1 MNLNIGLNLIKFAV
15 VVYFASILLYMLPD
29 ITGRQKWL
37 TRFGMSVFLSTVIN
51 SLACAT
57 LFLFTPLNHQTT
69 GKIHYLLYLSII
81 VLLIFWSRSLLVK
94 LNFRVKVYPLLFSWT
109 VFVAS
114 ILILGVH
121 WLIKSFGDVNLDQI
135 VYTLANAE
143 GTDTTNI
150 YTFIAGVL
158 TPSLAFAGVSY
169 FSGHLFLKVKKFVL
183 SVWLS
188 RLLKVFVIV
197 LMLFLSSF
205 YAFSYFGWSKIAN
218 YFSESTFIEENMVNT
233 KKVNISFPNQK
244 RNLIYIYVE
253 SLETSFADRD
263 QGGDQSV
270 SLLQPLMDV
279 DPSAINFSN
288 TALYGGQRQ
297 LPGMDYTAAGII
309 AQTAGLPLKFGGNYT
324 QDQLNGD
331 FSGTQIINMLPGLT
345 SLGEILKQNGY
356 TNYFLMG
363 SIPNFGGR
371 ASYLEQ
377 HGDYQI
383 TGWPQ
388 AIQNGW
394 LPDDYAE
401 NWGFEDRKLFEF
413 AQNMLTDIAQED
425 KLFNF
430 SLLTS
435 DTHFPD
441 GYVYGDE
448 EEVSDMQYKNVVFHS
463 SAMVAEFIRWCQE
476 QSWYDNTTIVV
487 TGDHL
492 TMDQG
497 YVKSLDKNY
506 TRTVFN
512 LFLNTGLTT
521 TFDKNRQF
529 SNMDMFPTT
538 LAAIGGK
545 INSQEEQLGLGVNLF
560 SGQKTMIEKYG
571 YSETK
576 KQLEQRS
583 KFYIKQIIEGKKE

>member
-1 MNLNIGLNLIKFAV
+1 MNLNIGLNLIKFAA

-57 LFLFTPLNHQTT
+57 LFLFTPLNPQTT

-81 VLLIFWSRSLLVK
+81 VVLIFWSRSLLVK

-183 SVWLS
+183 PVWLS

-218 YFSESTFIEENMVNT
+218 YFSDSTFIEENIVNT

-270 SLLQPLMDV
+270 NLLQPLMDV

-363 SIPNFGGR
+363 STPNFGGR

-377 HGDYQI
+377 HGDYQF

-394 LPDDYAE
+394 LPEDYAE

-463 SAMVAEFIRWCQE
+463 SAMAAEFIRWCQE

>member
-1 MNLNIGLNLIKFAV
+1 M
-15 VVYFASILLYMLPD
+15 
-29 ITGRQKWL
+29 
-37 TRFGMSVFLSTVIN
+37 
-51 SLACAT
+51 
-57 LFLFTPLNHQTT
+57 
-69 GKIHYLLYLSII
+69 
-81 VLLIFWSRSLLVK
+81 
-94 LNFRVKVYPLLFSWT
+94 
-109 VFVAS
+109 AS

-135 VYTLANAE
+135 VYILANAE

-529 SNMDMFPTT
+529 SNLDMFPTT
-538 LAAIGGK
+538 LTAIGGK

-576 KQLEQRS
+576 KQLEQCS
-583 KFYIKQIIEGKKE
+583 KFYIKEIIEGKKE

>member
-1 MNLNIGLNLIKFAV
+1 MNLHIGLNLIKFAV

-57 LFLFTPLNHQTT
+57 LFLFTPLNPQTT

-81 VLLIFWSRSLLVK
+81 VVLILWSRSLLAK
-94 LNFRVKVYPLLFSWT
+94 LNFRIKVYPLLFSWT

-448 EEVSDMQYKNVVFHS
+448 EEITDMQYENVVFHS

-529 SNMDMFPTT
+529 SNLDMFPTT
-538 LAAIGGK
+538 LTAIGGK

-583 KFYIKQIIEGKKE
+583 KFYIKEIIEGKKE

>member
-1 MNLNIGLNLIKFAV
+1 MNLNIGLNLIKFAA

-57 LFLFTPLNHQTT
+57 LFLFTPLNPQTT

-81 VLLIFWSRSLLVK
+81 VVLIFWSRSLLVK

-183 SVWLS
+183 PVWLS

-218 YFSESTFIEENMVNT
+218 YFSDSTFIEENIVNT

-270 SLLQPLMDV
+270 NLLQPLMDV

-363 SIPNFGGR
+363 STPNFGGR

-377 HGDYQI
+377 HGDYQF

-394 LPDDYAE
+394 LPEDYVE

-425 KLFNF
+425 KPFNF

-463 SAMVAEFIRWCQE
+463 SAMAAEFIRWCQE

>member
-1 MNLNIGLNLIKFAV
+1 MNLNIGLNLIKFAA

-57 LFLFTPLNHQTT
+57 LFLFTPLNPQTT

-81 VLLIFWSRSLLVK
+81 VVLIFWSRSLLVK

-183 SVWLS
+183 PVWLS

-218 YFSESTFIEENMVNT
+218 YFSDSTFIEENIVNT

-270 SLLQPLMDV
+270 NLLQPLMDV

-363 SIPNFGGR
+363 STPNFGDR

-377 HGDYQI
+377 HGDYQF

-394 LPDDYAE
+394 LPEDYAE

-463 SAMVAEFIRWCQE
+463 SAMAAEFIRWCQE

>member
-143 GTDTTNI
+143 GTDTTNV

-188 RLLKVFVIV
+188 RLLKVLVIV
-197 LMLFLSSF
+197 LMLFFSSF
-205 YAFSYFGWSKIAN
+205 YALSHFGWSKIAN
-218 YFSESTFIEENMVNT
+218 YFSDSTFIEENMVNT

-244 RNLIYIYVE
+244 RNLIYIFVE

-270 SLLQPLMDV
+270 NLLQPLMDV

-297 LPGMDYTAAGII
+297 LPGMDYTVAGII

-331 FSGTQIINMLPGLT
+331 FSGTQIANMLPGLT

-363 SIPNFGGR
+363 STPNFGGR

-394 LPDDYAE
+394 LPEDYAE

-413 AQNMLTDIAQED
+413 AENMLTDIAQED

-448 EEVSDMQYKNVVFHS
+448 EEVTDMQYKNVVFHS

>member
-1 MNLNIGLNLIKFAV
+1 MNLNIGLNLIKFAA

-57 LFLFTPLNHQTT
+57 LFLFTPLNPQTT

-81 VLLIFWSRSLLVK
+81 VVLIFWSRSLLVK

-183 SVWLS
+183 PVWLS

-218 YFSESTFIEENMVNT
+218 YFSDSTFIEENIVNT

-345 SLGEILKQNGY
+345 RLGEILKHNGY

-363 SIPNFGGR
+363 STPNFGGR

-377 HGDYQI
+377 HGDYQF

-394 LPDDYAE
+394 LPEDYAE

-463 SAMVAEFIRWCQE
+463 SAMAAEFIRWCQE

>member
-1 MNLNIGLNLIKFAV
+1 MNLNIGLNLIKFAA

-57 LFLFTPLNHQTT
+57 LFLFTPLNPQTT

-81 VLLIFWSRSLLVK
+81 VVLIFWSRSLLVK

-218 YFSESTFIEENMVNT
+218 YFSDSTFIEENIVNT

-363 SIPNFGGR
+363 STPNFGGR

-394 LPDDYAE
+394 LPEDYAE

-463 SAMVAEFIRWCQE
+463 SAMAAEFIRWCQE

>member
-1 MNLNIGLNLIKFAV
+1 MNLNIGLNLIKFAA

-57 LFLFTPLNHQTT
+57 LFLFTPLNPQTT

-81 VLLIFWSRSLLVK
+81 VVLIFWSRSLLVK

-183 SVWLS
+183 PVWLS

-218 YFSESTFIEENMVNT
+218 YFSDSTFIEENIVNT

-363 SIPNFGGR
+363 STPNFGGR

-377 HGDYQI
+377 HGDYQF

-394 LPDDYAE
+394 LPEDYAE

-463 SAMVAEFIRWCQE
+463 SAMAAEFIRWCQE

>member
-1 MNLNIGLNLIKFAV
+1 MNLNIGLNLIKYAV

-57 LFLFTPLNHQTT
+57 LFLFTPLNPQTT

-143 GTDTTNI
+143 GTDTTNV

-169 FSGHLFLKVKKFVL
+169 FSD
-183 SVWLS
+183 
-188 RLLKVFVIV
+188 
-197 LMLFLSSF
+197 
-205 YAFSYFGWSKIAN
+205 
-218 YFSESTFIEENMVNT
+218 STFIEENMVNT

-244 RNLIYIYVE
+244 RNLIYIFVE

-270 SLLQPLMDV
+270 NLLQPLMDV

-297 LPGMDYTAAGII
+297 LPGMDYTVAGII

-331 FSGTQIINMLPGLT
+331 FSGTQIANMLPGLT

-363 SIPNFGGR
+363 STPNFGGR

-394 LPDDYAE
+394 LPEDYAE

-413 AQNMLTDIAQED
+413 AENMLTDIAQED

-448 EEVSDMQYKNVVFHS
+448 EEVTDMQYKNVVFHS

>member
-1 MNLNIGLNLIKFAV
+1 
-15 VVYFASILLYMLPD
+15 
-29 ITGRQKWL
+29 
-37 TRFGMSVFLSTVIN
+37 
-51 SLACAT
+51 
-57 LFLFTPLNHQTT
+57 
-69 GKIHYLLYLSII
+69 
-81 VLLIFWSRSLLVK
+81 
-94 LNFRVKVYPLLFSWT
+94 
-109 VFVAS
+109 
-114 ILILGVH
+114 
-121 WLIKSFGDVNLDQI
+121 
-135 VYTLANAE
+135 
-143 GTDTTNI
+143 
-150 YTFIAGVL
+150 
-158 TPSLAFAGVSY
+158 
-169 FSGHLFLKVKKFVL
+169 
-183 SVWLS
+183 
-188 RLLKVFVIV
+188 
-197 LMLFLSSF
+197 MLFLSLF

-218 YFSESTFIEENMVNT
+218 YFSDSTFIEENIVNT

-253 SLETSFADRD
+253 SLETSFAGRD

-270 SLLQPLMDV
+270 SLLQPLIDV

-331 FSGTQIINMLPGLT
+331 FSGIKIANMLPGLT

-363 SIPNFGGR
+363 STPNFGGR

-394 LPDDYAE
+394 LPNDYAE

-425 KLFNF
+425 KPFNF

-448 EEVSDMQYKNVVFHS
+448 EKITDMQYKNVVFHS

-476 QSWYDNTTIVV
+476 QSWYDNTTIIV

-492 TMDQG
+492 TMDQR

-545 INSQEEQLGLGVNLF
+545 INSQEDQLGLGVNLF
-560 SGQKTMIEKYG
+560 SGKKTMIEKYG

-583 KFYIKQIIEGKKE
+583 KFYIKQIIEGK

>member
-1 MNLNIGLNLIKFAV
+1 MNLNIGLNLIKFAA

-57 LFLFTPLNHQTT
+57 LFLFTPLNPQTT

-81 VLLIFWSRSLLVK
+81 VVLIFWSRSLLAK
-94 LNFRVKVYPLLFSWT
+94 LNFRIKVYPLLFSWT

-183 SVWLS
+183 PVWLS

-218 YFSESTFIEENMVNT
+218 YFSDSTFIEENIVNT

-363 SIPNFGGR
+363 STPNFGGR

-377 HGDYQI
+377 HGDYQF

-394 LPDDYAE
+394 LPEDYAE

-463 SAMVAEFIRWCQE
+463 SAMAAEFIRWCQE